1 MSVIRCQ
8 LSENRQQKTENRQQK
23 TDHRQPT
30 TDNRQQKMLYTAF
43 IFGLISSFH
52 CIGMCGP
59 IAMMLPVDRNN
70 QAKKIVQITLYHLGR
85 LTAYGMLG
93 LFFGI
98 LGKGLF
104 LAGMQQQLSIIVGIL
119 MIIFVLVPER
129 ILANYNFSKPIFK
142 LISKVKSHLGNQFK
156 RKSPDALFTIGLL
169 NGFLPCGMVYAALF
183 GAIAMQS
190 EILGVSYMLLFGL
203 GTIPMMSAVVL
214 ISNFL
219 TVPVRNKIQKLIPVF
234 VILIGCL
241 FIIRGLG
248 LDIPYISPKTISLI
262 VQANP
267 DCHN

>member
-1 MSVIRCQ
+1 
-8 LSENRQQKTENRQQK
+8 
-23 TDHRQPT
+23 
-30 TDNRQQKMLYTAF
+30 MLYTALL
-43 IFGLISSFH
+43 FGLISSFH

-59 IAMMLPVDRNN
+59 IAMMLPIDRSN
-70 QAKKIVQITLYHLGR
+70 QTKKVFQILLYHLGR

-104 LAGMQQQLSIIVGIL
+104 LAGFQQKLSIFVGIM
-119 MIIFVLVPER
+119 MIIFVIVPEKK
-129 ILANYNFSKPIFK
+129 LAQYNFSKPIYK
-142 LISKVKSHLGNQFK
+142 LISKVKSHLGAQFK

-169 NGFLPCGMVYAALF
+169 NGFLPCGLVYAALF

-190 EILGVSYMLLFGL
+190 ELLGVAYMVLYGI

-214 ISNFL
+214 LSNFI
-219 TVPVRNKIQKLIPVF
+219 TVPIRNRIQKLIPIV
-234 VILIGCL
+234 VILIGSL
-241 FIIRGLG
+241 FIVRGMG
-248 LDIPYISPKTISLI
+248 LDIPYISPNTTSLV